1 MALPTSPWTLVP
13 SHRAVGSGRR
23 AGCALADP
31 LQALCHLA
39 AGTGLHLRAELQRGW
54 GGSVPKQGHNG
65 ADREASSSPL
75 FLITRSLAGTWGQQ
89 SPPRQPLFYWGCIRS
104 WCTQRCQHP
113 AALCWPQAALMP
125 PDPSPL
131 GPVSPSLLLALST
144 APALSS
150 TITVTLSPGCGAG
163 AAARQGRAV
172 SGAAMVSSSPRGL
185 GGSSRAPLRFGGQH

>member
-13 SHRAVGSGRR
+13 SHHAVGSGRR

-65 ADREASSSPL
+65 ADREASRSPL

-89 SPPRQPLFYWGCIRS
+89 SPPRQPLFCWGCIRS

-131 GPVSPSLLLALST
+131 GPVSPSLLLLLP
-144 APALSS
+144 APP
-150 TITVTLSPGCGAG
+150 SPCPLDAG
-163 AAARQGRAV
+163 LAQRPGRA
-172 SGAAMVSSSPRGL
+172 GR
-185 GGSSRAPLRFGGQH
+185 